1 MVEGTLDSLPHEFCR
16 RIRNVAVLLEEDMP
30 PNQPSPAGRLQRK
43 HDISEHGL
51 HHLVAI
57 PDKLRSTAEILVT
70 LLFQQELVHGCE
82 HPSDLRNVHCSA
94 TYASSGRVEGSMAR
108 AAEPIA
114 ARPRLMV
121 NRKNTFGRYEILGE
135 IGQGAMGTVYKAH
148 DPNIKRIVAVKT
160 ISLTGQSPVE
170 ESEYRQRFV
179 HEAQAAGRLSHPHI
193 VTIFDF
199 GEDPETHTPYIVM
212 EYVAGPSLEQVMAGR
227 GRLPLRST
235 LRLVQELAEALDY
248 AHGEG
253 IVHRDIKPGNILMTN
268 DGHPK
273 ITDFGIAKVN
283 HANLTQLGNA
293 LGTPAYMSP
302 EQLNGVL
309 VDGRSD
315 LFSLGVILYALL
327 TGHRPFQGNSALTV
341 SFKVVNRDPV
351 PVSAFD
357 SELPAELDYIIG
369 RVIAKHPADR
379 YQTGME
385 MALDLTDLQSGTTPR
400 SKPSQTESSQGKAK
414 GRANSERSFLAA
426 AEQAVASRVDAATT
440 VDTAKAK
447 IELSALSLVRHVL
460 NLFTV
465 TLHWQL
471 AAGALLLLAA
481 IGIGTVLRNQQKA
494 VLSAE
499 VANPAPTGSLG
510 AIIKTN
516 PLIAAAASPSLPSDT
531 ALNPVTVAPRNPPS
545 VANPDPKNK
554 IKASSKPSRKRAAAS
569 LASNDHASAAAKPST
584 GSQDLA
590 VSSLQVWIG
599 HHFTDASLLIWMDDK
614 LVYTHALSGE
624 VKKRMVLFKGVQGYA
639 SEILQVPAGEHRI
652 RVRVESSDDSYNE
665 SASLTATLPP
675 NGERTL
681 RIEADKHKALHL
693 TME

>member
-1 MVEGTLDSLPHEFCR
+1 MDNRRNTL
-16 RIRNVAVLLEEDMP
+16 
-30 PNQPSPAGRLQRK
+30 
-43 HDISEHGL
+43 
-51 HHLVAI
+51 
-57 PDKLRSTAEILVT
+57 
-70 LLFQQELVHGCE
+70 
-82 HPSDLRNVHCSA
+82 
-94 TYASSGRVEGSMAR
+94 
-108 AAEPIA
+108 
-114 ARPRLMV
+114 
-121 NRKNTFGRYEILGE
+121 GRYEILGE
-135 IGQGAMGTVYKAH
+135 IGQGAMGTVYKAR
-148 DPNIKRIVAVKT
+148 DPNINRIVAVKT
-160 ISLTGQSPVE
+160 ISLVGQSPVE
-170 ESEYRQRFV
+170 ESRYRQRFV

-199 GEDPETHTPYIVM
+199 GDDPETHTPYIVM

-227 GRLPLRST
+227 GRLPLKST

-273 ITDFGIAKVN
+273 ITDFGIAKLN

-357 SELPAELDYIIG
+357 SELPAELDYIVG
-369 RVIAKHPADR
+369 RVIAKDPADR

-385 MALDLTDLQSGTTPR
+385 MALDLKDLHSRTTPR
-400 SKPSQTESSQGKAK
+400 SKPSQSQSSHGKAK
-414 GRANSERSFLAA
+414 GRANSEHSFVAS
-426 AEQAVASRVDAATT
+426 AEQAVTDRVDAATT
-440 VDTAKAK
+440 VETARAR
-447 IELSALSLVRHVL
+447 IQSSALRFVRHVL
-460 NLFTV
+460 SLLTV
-465 TLHWQL
+465 SLHWQL
-471 AAGALLLLAA
+471 AAGALLLVVV
-481 IGIGTVLRNQQKA
+481 IGIGAVLQNQQKA
-494 VLSAE
+494 IFSGE

-510 AIIKTN
+510 ATIKMN
-516 PLIAAAASPSLPSDT
+516 SLIAGAANAGVPSDNVFNT
-531 ALNPVTVAPRNPPS
+531 DTVALRNPPS

-554 IKASSKPSRKRAAAS
+554 IKASSKPSKKRATGS
-569 LASNDHASAAAKPST
+569 PVNNDQTSAAAKPST
-584 GSQDLA
+584 GSQELA
-590 VSSLQVWIG
+590 ASSLQIWIG

-639 SEILQVPAGEHRI
+639 SEILQVPAGEHRV
-652 RVRVESSDDSYNE
+652 RVRVQSSDDSYNE

-681 RIEADKHKALHL
+681 RIEADKHKAMHL
-693 TME
+693 TLE

>member
-1 MVEGTLDSLPHEFCR
+1 
-16 RIRNVAVLLEEDMP
+16 
-30 PNQPSPAGRLQRK
+30 
-43 HDISEHGL
+43 
-51 HHLVAI
+51 
-57 PDKLRSTAEILVT
+57 
-70 LLFQQELVHGCE
+70 
-82 HPSDLRNVHCSA
+82 
-94 TYASSGRVEGSMAR
+94 
-108 AAEPIA
+108 
-114 ARPRLMV
+114 LMG
-121 NRKNTFGRYEILGE
+121 NLKNSTFGRYEILSE
-135 IGQGAMGTVYKAH
+135 LGQGAMGVVYKAR
-148 DPNIKRIVAVKT
+148 DPNINRLVAIKT
-160 ISLTGQSPVE
+160 ISLVGQSPVE

-227 GRLPLRST
+227 GRLPLKST

-248 AHGEG
+248 AHSEG

-273 ITDFGIAKVN
+273 ITDFGIAKLN

-302 EQLNGVL
+302 EQLNGEL

-357 SELPAELDYIIG
+357 SELPAELDYIVS

-385 MALDLTDLQSGTTPR
+385 MALDLKDLHSGTTPR
-400 SKPSQTESSQGKAK
+400 SKPSQTQSSNGKPK
-414 GRANSERSFLAA
+414 RRADSEPSFIAS
-426 AEQAVASRVDAATT
+426 AEQTVANRVDA
-440 VDTAKAK
+440 VDTARAEIHK
-447 IELSALSLVRHVL
+447 SGVSLVRHVL

-471 AAGALLLLAA
+471 ATGALLLLAV
-481 IGIGTVLRNQQKA
+481 IGIGAGLRNQQKA
-494 VLSAE
+494 VPSAD

-516 PLIAAAASPSLPSDT
+516 SLIAAAASPDLPSDV
-531 ALNPVTVAPRNPPS
+531 ALNPGTVVPGNSPS
-545 VANPDPKNK
+545 AANPDATNK
-554 IKASSKPSRKRAAAS
+554 IKARSKPSTKRATGS
-569 LASNDHASAAAKPST
+569 LANNDHTSAAAKPST
-584 GSQDLA
+584 GSQELA
-590 VSSLQVWIG
+590 ASSLQVWIG

-652 RVRVESSDDSYNE
+652 RVRVQSLDDSYNE

-693 TME
+693 TLE

>member
-1 MVEGTLDSLPHEFCR
+1 MSVVRQRTLPLASLRVAWREGLSHFR
-16 RIRNVAVLLEEDMP
+16 R
-30 PNQPSPAGRLQRK
+30 
-43 HDISEHGL
+43 
-51 HHLVAI
+51 
-57 PDKLRSTAEILVT
+57 
-70 LLFQQELVHGCE
+70 
-82 HPSDLRNVHCSA
+82 
-94 TYASSGRVEGSMAR
+94 
-108 AAEPIA
+108 
-114 ARPRLMV
+114 RPRLMV
-121 NRKNTFGRYEILGE
+121 NRENTLGRYEILGE

-148 DPNIKRIVAVKT
+148 DPNINRIVAVKT
-160 ISLTGQSPVE
+160 ISLVGQSPVE

-199 GEDPETHTPYIVM
+199 GEDPEIHTPYIVM

-227 GRLPLRST
+227 GRLPLKST

-273 ITDFGIAKVN
+273 ITDFGIAKLN
-283 HANLTQLGNA
+283 HANLTQLGKA

-357 SELPAELDYIIG
+357 SELPSELDYIVS

-385 MALDLTDLQSGTTPR
+385 MALDLKDLHSGTTPR
-400 SKPSQTESSQGKAK
+400 SKPSETQSQGRAK
-414 GRANSERSFLAA
+414 GRANSERSFLAT
-426 AEQAVASRVDAATT
+426 AEQAVASRVDTATT
-440 VDTAKAK
+440 VDPSSAN
-447 IELSALSLVRHVL
+447 IQSSALSLVRHL
-460 NLFTV
+460 RILFTV
-465 TLHWQL
+465 KLYWQL

-510 AIIKTN
+510 AIIRTN
-516 PLIAAAASPSLPSDT
+516 PLIGAAASPDLPSDT
-531 ALNPVTVAPRNPPS
+531 ALGPDTVAPHNPPS

-554 IKASSKPSRKRAAAS
+554 IKASSKPSRKRATGS

-584 GSQDLA
+584 GSQELT

-652 RVRVESSDDSYNE
+652 RVRVQSSDNSYNE

-681 RIEADKHKALHL
+681 RIEAEKHKAMHL
-693 TME
+693 TLE